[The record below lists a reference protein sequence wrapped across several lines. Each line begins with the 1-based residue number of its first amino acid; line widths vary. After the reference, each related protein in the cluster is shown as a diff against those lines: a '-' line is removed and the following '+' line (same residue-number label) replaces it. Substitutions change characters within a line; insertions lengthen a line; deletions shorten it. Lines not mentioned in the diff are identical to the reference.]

1 MWSKFFFLHI
11 HEKLMS
17 IDDSSLQQSNNIGGD
32 YNFLTNKNTLPHKG
46 NAEKPTKKLILQ
58 M

>member
-1 MWSKFFFLHI
+1 
-11 HEKLMS
+11 MS